1 METLSR
7 EEKIQQGLKAAAL
20 LDNAD
25 LMSFFTDELER
36 IKVCMVNTRPDEGK
50 ERNLLYYQHYAL
62 NELVASLTAYKEAAI
77 TEIEALEAENNQK
90 EVN

>member
-1 METLSR
+1 MELTR
-7 EEKIQQGLKAAAL
+7 EEKIDLGLRATSL

-25 LMSFFTDELER
+25 LMSFFKDELDR

-50 ERNLLYYQHYAL
+50 ERNLLYYQHFGL
-62 NELVASLTAYKEAAI
+62 SEFIDSLTAYKEAAI